1 MVKQLSPSELA
12 GAIFIALG
20 VTLAG
25 IVMAVSGG
33 SDPLGIHGMM
43 IALYAGALLLVLFTA
58 SSGPEPTEDREASYY
73 DDPIKV
79 GIALVDGVGGVRH
92 VHGRLG
98 GGAAR
103 VARSRVRCRLVELR
117 PASAR
122 RTRRA

>member
-43 IALYAGALLLVLFTA
+43 IALYAGALLLVLFSA
-58 SSGPEPTEDREASYY
+58 SSGPEPTEDRQASYY

-79 GIALVDGVGGVRH
+79 GIVLAMAWAVVRH
-92 VHGRLG
+92 VLGRLG
-98 GGAAR
+98 CGAAC
-103 VARSRVRCRLVELR
+103 VA
-117 PASAR
+117 
-122 RTRRA
+122 